1 MSFENEFDLSNV
13 TLKELQDIRCVISEE
28 YRQIRETISARSRNL
43 GLNNGQVRERGL
55 GETQEEKDKLRSM
68 NTYVEFLNKAIQIK
82 IIDEMNKT
90 YFGSKITLKNKLPQ
104 AEVVEESL
112 LAGIR
117 VAGVGKYFGKE
128 EHVEYEPLFP
138 VMPP

>member
-13 TLKELQDIRCVISEE
+13 TLKELQEIFTVINEE
-28 YRQIRETISARSRNL
+28 CRQIRNAIKVGLRSR
-43 GLNNGQVRERGL
+43 QQSTPEIHF
-55 GETQEEKDKLRSM
+55 KLHSM
-68 NTYVEFLNKAIQIK
+68 DTYANFLNKSIQIK

-117 VAGVGKYFGKE
+117 VAGVGKYFGE

-138 VMPP
+138 VMP

>member
-13 TLKELQDIRCVISEE
+13 TLKELQDIQCVISEE
-28 YRQIRETISARSRNL
+28 YLQINQAIQVGTRS
-43 GLNNGQVRERGL
+43 GQQPTPEIHFKRH
-55 GETQEEKDKLRSM
+55 SM
-68 NTYVEFLNKAIQIK
+68 DTYANFLNKAIQIK

-117 VAGVGKYFGKE
+117 VAGVGKYFGE

-138 VMPP
+138 VMP